1 MSYQKT
7 TLENG
12 ITILSEKIDYVRSI
26 AIGVWINA
34 GSRDENLDNRGV
46 AHFLEHMLFKGTE
59 KRNKYEIAHYL
70 ESLGGTVN
78 AFTSKEF
85 TCYYTRI
92 LSEYLK
98 QSIDLLSDI
107 IQNSIFPDIE
117 IEKEKNVVIDEIN
130 EIEDDPG
137 ELIFERFYENLFPH
151 HPLGYPIIG
160 YRDDIKKINKNI
172 CIDFISK
179 NYHPKKIIIT
189 ASGFLEHKELV
200 KYVNQ
205 YFHSQFNTTSKNA
218 ERILYPIPNIR
229 KKKYVYPYDAN
240 RQTHIITG
248 IITFPYTNKNRFTLL
263 VLDSIL
269 SIGMSSR
276 LFQNIREKYG
286 IAYDIHSFTD
296 FFHDTGCFGVYA
308 ATNPENSKKCL
319 KLIQSELQLLIEKP
333 VTKSELKTIK
343 AQLKS
348 SLVMGLEST
357 TARMN
362 RLARQY
368 IYTNNVEPIDK
379 IINEIE
385 GIEPSH
391 IQKLAQE
398 LFQPERFITTILQAK
413 K

>member
-26 AIGVWINA
+26 AVGVWINA
-34 GSRDENLDNRGV
+34 GSRDENPDNCGV

-70 ESLGGTVN
+70 ESLGGTIN

-107 IQNSIFPDIE
+107 IQNTIFCDEE
-117 IEKEKNVVIDEIN
+117 IEKEKNVVIDEIG
-130 EIEDDPG
+130 EIDDTPG
-137 ELIFERFYENLFPH
+137 ELIFERFYENLFH
-151 HPLGYPIIG
+151 NHPLGCPILG
-160 YRDDIKKINKNI
+160 HKDDIRKINKNV

-179 NYHPKKIIIT
+179 NYHPQKIIIT
-189 ASGFLEHKELV
+189 ASGFLKHKELV

-205 YFHSQFNTTSKNA
+205 YFHSQSNTTSKNA
-218 ERILYPIPNIR
+218 ERILSPIPNIR

-248 IITFPYTNKNRFTLL
+248 IRTFPYTNKNRFTLL

-308 ATNPENSKKCL
+308 STNQENSKKCL
-319 KLIQSELQLLIEKP
+319 KLIKTEIDFLVSKKVDE
-333 VTKSELKTIK
+333 SELKTIK

-357 TARMN
+357 TARMS

-368 IYTNNVEPIDK
+368 IYTNKVESIDEIIEK
-379 IINEIE
+379 IESIK
-385 GIEPSH
+385 SAL
-391 IQKLAQE
+391 IQSLAKE

>member
-12 ITILSEKIDYVRSI
+12 ITILSERVDYVRSI
-26 AIGVWINA
+26 AVGVWINA
-34 GSRDENLDNRGV
+34 GSRDENPDNRGI

-70 ESLGGTVN
+70 ESLGGTIN

-98 QSIDLLSDI
+98 QSIDLLSDV
-107 IQNSIFPDIE
+107 IQNTILCDEE
-117 IEKEKNVVIDEIN
+117 IEKEKNVVIDEIG
-130 EIEDDPG
+130 EIEDTPG
-137 ELIFERFYENLFPH
+137 ELIFERFYENLFH
-151 HPLGYPIIG
+151 NHPLGCPILG
-160 YRDDIKKINKNI
+160 HKDDIRKINKNI

-189 ASGFLEHKELV
+189 ASGFLEHEELV

-205 YFHSQFNTTSKNA
+205 YFPSDKSRPLKN
-218 ERILYPIPNIR
+218 EKRIFSPASEIKQRENI
-229 KKKYVYPYDAN
+229 YYDAAN
-240 RQTHIITG
+240 NQTHICTG
-248 IITFPYTNKNRFTLL
+248 IRTFPYTNKNRFTLL
-263 VLDSIL
+263 VLNSIL

-308 ATNPENSKKCL
+308 ATNQENSKKCL
-319 KLIQSELQLLIEKP
+319 KLIKTEIDFLVSKK
-333 VTKSELKTIK
+333 VNNSELKTIK

-357 TARMN
+357 TARMS

-368 IYTNNVEPIDK
+368 LYTNNVEPIDK
-379 IINEIE
+379 IIKKIE
-385 GIEPSH
+385 SIEPVH
-391 IQKLAQE
+391 IQSLAKE
-398 LFQPERFITTILQAK
+398 LFKPERFITTILQAK